1 MTENSSNYLDVNLT
15 GEQRKA
21 VECLDKDVI
30 VTAGAG
36 TGKTRTLV
44 ARYVR
49 LLEEGKSPRRV
60 VAITFTEKAAREM
73 RNRVRKAVSERAES
87 AGDASEKRHWADLE
101 AGMDAAR
108 IGTIHSLCSEILR
121 AHPAEAGIDPLFDV
135 IEEGTAAALKAR
147 AVEDVLLWALDKP
160 DMVHL
165 YTVFSAHALRRLL
178 VHLLNRRLD
187 ASRLLNNDDLEMRAH
202 AALREAIN
210 AFVEY
215 KDVVFGIRALKELH
229 ESGGLTADAGATL
242 AGRIEHL
249 LELWEQAEAGLEKDD
264 LFGAA
269 AALFLLRREGLK
281 RGAGTKNS
289 VAKAV
294 QADLQL
300 HYDERLTSWLGGAK
314 STDTPPTAEIEKI
327 WSAALL
333 QIRVLFLRV
342 QDQYAQSL
350 DRLHALDFD
359 DLESGALGLLR
370 IPAVAERWTG
380 EIEAVLV
387 DEFQDT
393 NERQREIVDALGGG
407 VPGKLFIVG
416 DARQSIYR
424 FRGADVSVFR
434 RVQRNL
440 QARRGEHFELKRT
453 FRTHAGLLQEMDGL
467 LASILG
473 EDDNPEYLYR
483 VPYTELIA
491 DRDDPDLAVV
501 PPFTELIIG
510 SGEGAGEAR
519 PQAARALAR
528 RLVELKELGEISAYD
543 DVALLFRA
551 STGFGEY
558 EEALEDAGIPFV
570 TVAGSGFYNRPEIR
584 DVLNILR
591 ALSEPSNDAALAG
604 LFRSPAF
611 GISDPGLYLLR
622 LHSGEP
628 QPLLPA
634 LEGNLDYLGE
644 ADQEAAARV
653 RDFLAEF
660 RPLVDRIPVAQ
671 LLKKIVD
678 ATDYRAILAASHIR
692 LWRNLDKLLQDAHT
706 SGLVRVRGFFEYL
719 RTLREVGAR
728 EGEAPAEA
736 LGAVRLMTI
745 HKAKGLEFEVVVLA
759 DTSRKPLGRAEL
771 AYLLPE
777 TGPAF
782 RFDRLEGSPLIYN
795 LARYLDQQQSKEE
808 ENRILY
814 VAVTRARERLILNG
828 HLSLRWGKLTAD
840 GWMKSFLEVLDLNP
854 DSLGEGV
861 GGWVQARLP
870 NGREVGIWVA
880 AALEPGDAEQA
891 VQAAWPESEAQ
902 DLYAPLAVVSD
913 ERMDEDMARELERDW
928 RATGKQLHPPSVVV
942 GAMVHEAIRSW
953 VFPGDSALKPL
964 LEVTALSHG
973 LIDPGQRG
981 RAVQEAEKLLGRF
994 RKHDVHLE
1002 IEAAFERMHEVPYI
1016 RPHPTWGSDSGRI
1029 DLLYR
1034 VSDTWRLMDFKTDE
1048 LRDEDALANALDEHR
1063 PQIGRYAAAVQQL
1076 MGETPQAALCF
1087 LDAMGKVK
1095 IVLVDE

>member
-1 MTENSSNYLDVNLT
+1 MTDDSSNYLEANLT
-15 GEQRKA
+15 GEQRDA
-21 VECLDKDVI
+21 VECLNKDVI

-49 LLEEGKSPRRV
+49 LLEEGRSPRRV

-73 RNRVRKAVSERAES
+73 RNRVRKAVSDRAES
-87 AGDASEKRHWADLE
+87 TVDAGEKRDWADLE

-121 AHPAEAGIDPLFDV
+121 AHPAEAGIDPRFDV

-147 AVEDVLLWALDKP
+147 AVEDVLLSALDEP

-178 VHLLNRRLD
+178 AHLLNRRLD
-187 ASRLLNNDDLEMRAH
+187 AAMLFNNDDLEMRAK

-215 KDVVFGIRALKELH
+215 KDVAFGIRALKELH

-249 LELWEQAEAGLEKDD
+249 LELWEQAEVGLEKDD

-269 AALFLLRREGLK
+269 ATLFLMRRQGLK

-294 QADLQL
+294 QAELQL
-300 HYDERLTSWLGGAK
+300 YYDECLTPWLGGAK
-314 STDTPPTAEIEKI
+314 STDPPPLVELEQT
-327 WSAALL
+327 WSSALP
-333 QIRVLFLRV
+333 QIRTLFQRV
-342 QDQYAQSL
+342 RDQYAQAL

-359 DLESGALGLLR
+359 DLESGALDLLR
-370 IPAVAERWTG
+370 IPVVADRWAN

-393 NERQREIVDALGGG
+393 NERQREIVDALCAGIH
-407 VPGKLFIVG
+407 GKLFIVG

-434 RVQRNL
+434 RVQRDL
-440 QARRGEHFELKRT
+440 KARRGKHFELKRT
-453 FRTHAGLLQEMDGL
+453 FRTHDGLLQEMNGL
-467 LASILG
+467 LAPILG
-473 EDDNPEYLYR
+473 EDDDPERLYR
-483 VPYTELIA
+483 VPYKALDA
-491 DRDDPDLAVV
+491 KRKNPDLAVA

-510 SGEGAGEAR
+510 IGEGAGEAR
-519 PQAARALAR
+519 LQAARALAR
-528 RLVELKELGEISAYD
+528 RLLELKELGEINAYD

-558 EEALEDAGIPFV
+558 EGALEDAGIPFV

-604 LFRSPAF
+604 LLRSPAF

-628 QPLLPA
+628 QPLLTA
-634 LEGNLDYLGE
+634 LEGDLDYLAE
-644 ADQEAAARV
+644 TDQEAALRV
-653 RDFLAEF
+653 RDFLAGF
-660 RPLVDRIPVAQ
+660 RPLVDRMPVAE

-719 RTLREVGAR
+719 RTLRDVGAR

-759 DTSRKPLGRAEL
+759 DISRKPLARAEL

-795 LARYLDQQQSKEE
+795 LAKYLDQQQSQEE

-814 VAVTRARERLILNG
+814 VAATRARERLILNG
-828 HLSLRWGKLTAD
+828 HLSLRWGKLTAE
-840 GWMKSFLEVLDLNP
+840 GWMKSFLEVLVLDP
-854 DSLGEGV
+854 ETMGEGA
-861 GGWVQARLP
+861 GGWTRVSLP
-870 NGREVGIWVA
+870 NGREVGVWVA
-880 AALEPGDAEQA
+880 DTLEPGDAES
-891 VQAAWPESEAQ
+891 AAPTDWPESEAQ
-902 DLYAPLAVVSD
+902 DIYTPLAVVSD
-913 ERMDEDMARELERDW
+913 ERTDDEKAGELERDW
-928 RATGKQLHPPSVVV
+928 RATGKRLHPPAVVV
-942 GAMVHEAIRSW
+942 GALVHEAIRSW
-953 VFPGDSALKPL
+953 LFPGDSEMKSL
-964 LEVTALSHG
+964 LEMSALAQG
-973 LIDPGQRG
+973 LIDPGQRE
-981 RAVQEAEKLLGRF
+981 RAIREAEKLLGRF
-994 RKHDVHLE
+994 REHNVFLE
-1002 IEAAFERMHEVPYI
+1002 INAASERMHEVPYT

-1034 VSDTWRLMDFKTDE
+1034 VNGAWRLIDFKTDE
-1048 LRDEDALANALDEHR
+1048 IRDDDDLANALEEHHLQVR
-1063 PQIGRYAAAVQQL
+1063 RYAEAVQQL
-1076 MGETPQAALCF
+1076 LGETPQASLCF
-1087 LDAMGKVK
+1087 LDAMGEVKV
-1095 IVLVDE
+1095 VLVEG

>member
-1 MTENSSNYLDVNLT
+1 MTDDSSNYLDATLT
-15 GEQRKA
+15 GAQRDA
-21 VECLDKDVI
+21 VECLHKDVI

-73 RNRVRKAVSERAES
+73 RNRVRKAVSDRAES
-87 AGDASEKRHWADLE
+87 AGNASEKRRWADIE

-121 AHPAEAGIDPLFDV
+121 AHPAEAGIDPRFDV
-135 IEEGTAAALKAR
+135 IEEGTAAALKAQ
-147 AVEDVLLWALDKP
+147 AVEDVLLWALDEP
-160 DMVHL
+160 DMVQL

-178 VHLLNRRLD
+178 AYLLNRRLD
-187 ASRLLNNDDLEMRAH
+187 AAMLFNNDDLEMRAQS
-202 AALREAIN
+202 ALREAIN

-215 KDVVFGIRALKELH
+215 KNVVFGIRALKELH

-249 LELWEQAEAGLEKDD
+249 LEQWERAEAGLEKDD

-269 AALFLLRREGLK
+269 AALFLMRRQGLK
-281 RGAGTKNS
+281 RGAGTKHS

-294 QADLQL
+294 QAELQL
-300 HYDERLTSWLGGAK
+300 LYDECLSPWLGGAK
-314 STDTPPTAEIEKI
+314 STDPPPLAELEQT
-327 WSAALL
+327 WSAALP
-333 QIRVLFLRV
+333 QIRMLFRRV
-342 QDQYAQSL
+342 CDQYAQAL

-359 DLESGALGLLR
+359 DLESGALDLLR
-370 IPAVAERWTG
+370 IPAVADRWAS
-380 EIEAVLV
+380 EVEAVLV

-393 NERQREIVDALGGG
+393 NERQREIVYALCGG

-434 RVQRNL
+434 RVQRDL
-440 QARRGEHFELKRT
+440 QARRGKHFELKRT
-453 FRTHAGLLQEMDGL
+453 FRTHDGLLQEMDGL
-467 LASILG
+467 LAPILG
-473 EDDNPEYLYR
+473 EEDDPERLYR
-483 VPYTELIA
+483 VPYTALKA
-491 DRDDPDLAVV
+491 DRDEPDLAVA

-510 SGEGAGEAR
+510 IGEGAGEAR

-528 RLVELKELGEISAYD
+528 RLVELKELGEINAYD

-558 EEALEDAGIPFV
+558 EGALEDAGIPFV

-604 LFRSPAF
+604 LLRSPAF
-611 GISDPGLYLLR
+611 GISDPGVYLLR
-622 LHSGEP
+622 LQSGEP
-628 QPLLPA
+628 QPLLTA
-634 LEGNLDYLGE
+634 LEGNLDYLVD
-644 ADQEAAARV
+644 ADREAAARV

-660 RPLVDRIPVAQ
+660 RPLVDRIPVAE

-759 DTSRKPLGRAEL
+759 DISRKPLARAEL
-771 AYLLPE
+771 VYLLPE

-782 RFDRLEGSPLIYN
+782 RFDRLEGSPLIYS
-795 LARYLDQQQSKEE
+795 LARYLDQQQSQEE

-814 VAVTRARERLILNG
+814 VAATRARERLILNG
-828 HLSLRWGKLTAD
+828 HLSLRWGKLTAE
-840 GWMKSFLEVLDLNP
+840 GWMKSFLEVLGL
-854 DSLGEGV
+854 DSESMGEGA
-861 GGWVQARLP
+861 GGWMQARLP
-870 NGREVGIWVA
+870 NGREVGVWVA
-880 AALEPGDAEQA
+880 DALDPEDAESTA
-891 VQAAWPESEAQ
+891 PTAWPESEAQ
-902 DLYAPLAVVSD
+902 ALYDPLAIVSD
-913 ERMDEDMARELERDW
+913 ERTDDGKAGELERDW
-928 RATGKQLHPPSVVV
+928 RATGKRLHPPAVVV
-942 GAMVHEAIRSW
+942 GALVHEAIRSW
-953 VFPGDSALKPL
+953 VFPGDTELKPL
-964 LEVTALSHG
+964 LEMSALAHG
-973 LIDPGQRG
+973 LIDPGQRK
-981 RAVQEAEKLLGRF
+981 RAIREVEKLLGRF
-994 RKHDVHLE
+994 QEHDVFLE
-1002 IEAAFERMHEVPYI
+1002 IDAASERMHEIPYT

-1034 VSDTWRLMDFKTDE
+1034 VNDAWHLLDFKSDE
-1048 LRDEDALANALDEHR
+1048 IRDDDGLANALDEHR
-1063 PQIGRYAAAVQQL
+1063 PQVRRYAEAVQQL
-1076 MGETPQAALCF
+1076 LGETPQAALCF
-1087 LDAMGKVK
+1087 LDAMGEVKV
-1095 IVLVDE
+1095 VLVEG

>member
-1 MTENSSNYLDVNLT
+1 MAENSSHYLDSDLT

-21 VECLDKDVI
+21 VERLDKDVI

-49 LLEEGKSPRRV
+49 LLEEGKAPRRV
-60 VAITFTEKAAREM
+60 AAITFTEKAAREM

-87 AGDASEKRHWADLE
+87 AADAGEKRHWVDLE

-121 AHPAEAGIDPLFDV
+121 AHPAEAGIDPRFDV
-135 IEEGTAAALKAR
+135 IEEGAAAALKAR
-147 AVEDVLLWALDKP
+147 AVEDVLIWALDEP
-160 DMVHL
+160 DTVRL

-178 VHLLNRRLD
+178 AHLLNRRLD
-187 ASRLLNNDDLEMRAH
+187 ASTLFNNDDLEMRAK

-210 AFVEY
+210 AFIEY
-215 KDVVFGIRALKELH
+215 KDVASGIGTLKELN
-229 ESGGLTADAGATL
+229 ESGGLTEDAGSTL

-249 LELWEQAEAGLEKDD
+249 LELWEQAEADLKKDD

-269 AALFLLRREGLK
+269 AALYLLRREGLK

-300 HYDERLTSWLGGAK
+300 YYDERLSPWLGGEK
-314 STDTPPTAEIEKI
+314 STDPPPSAALEEA
-327 WSAALL
+327 WSAALP
-333 QIRVLFLRV
+333 QIRTLFQRV
-342 QDQYAQSL
+342 WDQYAQAL

-359 DLESGALGLLR
+359 DLESGALELLR
-370 IPAVAERWTG
+370 LPAVAERWAG
-380 EIEAVLV
+380 EIDAVLV

-393 NERQREIVDALGGG
+393 NERQREIVDALCGG

-434 RVQRNL
+434 RVQRDL

-453 FRTHAGLLQEMDGL
+453 FRTHNGLLQEMDGL
-467 LASILG
+467 LAPILG
-473 EDDNPEYLYR
+473 EVEDPERLYR
-483 VPYTELIA
+483 VPYTALNA
-491 DRDDPDLAVV
+491 DRDEPDLAVA

-510 SGEGAGEAR
+510 TGEGAGEAR
-519 PQAARALAR
+519 PQGARALAR
-528 RLVELKELGEISAYD
+528 RLAELKELGEISAYD

-551 STGFGEY
+551 STGFGDY

-570 TVAGSGFYNRPEIR
+570 TVAGSGFYDRPEIR

-604 LFRSPAF
+604 LLRSPAF
-611 GISDPGLYLLR
+611 GISDPGIFLLR
-622 LHSGEP
+622 LHSDVP
-628 QPLLPA
+628 RPLLTA
-634 LEGNLDYLGE
+634 LNGDLDYLGE
-644 ADQEAAARV
+644 ADQEAAARA

-660 RPLVDRIPVAQ
+660 RPLVDRMPVAE

-782 RFDRLEGSPLIYN
+782 RFDRIEGSPLIYN
-795 LARYLDQQQSKEE
+795 LARYIDLQQSQEE

-814 VAVTRARERLILNG
+814 VAATRARERLILNG
-828 HLSLRWGKLTAD
+828 HLSRRWGKLTAE
-840 GWMKSFLEVLDLNP
+840 GWMKAFLEVLELDP
-854 DSLGEGV
+854 ESLGQDA
-861 GGWVQARLP
+861 GGYVQASMP
-870 NGREVGIWVA
+870 NGREVGVWVA
-880 AALEPGDAEQA
+880 DKLEPGDADLAAQA
-891 VQAAWPESEAQ
+891 VWPESEAK
-902 DLYAPLAVVSD
+902 DLYDPLVVVS
-913 ERMDEDMARELERDW
+913 EEDTDDDKAKEIERDW
-928 RATGKQLHPPSVVV
+928 RATGERLHPPAVVV
-942 GAMVHEAIRSW
+942 GTMVHDAIRSW
-953 VFPGDSALKPL
+953 VFPGDAALGPL
-964 LEVTALSHG
+964 LEVTAHAQG

-981 RAVQEAEKLLGRF
+981 RAIREAEKLLGRF
-994 RKHDVHLE
+994 QEHDAYLE
-1002 IEAAFERMHEVPYI
+1002 INAASERLHEVPYT

-1034 VSDTWRLMDFKTDE
+1034 LNGDWYLMDFKTDE
-1048 LRDEDALANALDEHR
+1048 IRDDDELAKALEEHSL
-1063 PQIGRYAAAVQQL
+1063 QIRRYAEAVQQL
-1076 MGETPQAALCF
+1076 LGETPQAALCF
-1087 LDAMGKVK
+1087 LDALGEVK
-1095 IVLVDE
+1095 IVVVGG

>member
-1 MTENSSNYLDVNLT
+1 MTDDSSKYLDVNLT
-15 GEQRKA
+15 AEQRKA
-21 VECLDKDVI
+21 VECLNKDVV

-73 RNRVRKAVSERAES
+73 RNRVRKAVSERADS
-87 AGDASEKRHWADLE
+87 AGDTDEKRHWADLE

-121 AHPAEAGIDPLFDV
+121 AHPAEARIDPLFDV
-135 IEEGTAAALKAR
+135 IEEGAAAALKAR
-147 AVEDVLLWALDKP
+147 AVEDVLLWALDEL
-160 DMVHL
+160 DMVRL
-165 YTVFSAHALRRLL
+165 YSVFSAHALRRLL
-178 VHLLNRRLD
+178 AHLLNRRLD
-187 ASRLLNNDDLEMRAH
+187 VAMLFNNDDLEVRAK

-215 KDVVFGIRALKELH
+215 KSVAFGIKALKELQ
-229 ESGGLTADAGATL
+229 ETGGLTADAGATL

-249 LELWEQAEAGLEKDD
+249 LELWGQAEICLEKDD

-269 AALFLLRREGLK
+269 AALFFLRREGLK
-281 RGAGTKNS
+281 RGAGTKHS

-300 HYDERLTSWLGGAK
+300 YYDECLTPWLGGAK
-314 STDTPPTAEIEKI
+314 STDPPPTAELEKT
-327 WSAALL
+327 WSVALP
-333 QIRVLFLRV
+333 QIRVLFQRV
-342 QDQYAQSL
+342 RDQYAQAL

-359 DLESGALGLLR
+359 DLESGAFELLR
-370 IPAVAERWTG
+370 LPAVAERWAR

-393 NERQREIVDALGGG
+393 NERQREIVDALCGG

-434 RVQRNL
+434 RVQRDL

-453 FRTHAGLLQEMDGL
+453 FRTHDGLLQEMDGL
-467 LASILG
+467 LAPILG
-473 EDDNPEYLYR
+473 EDDDPERLYR
-483 VPYTELIA
+483 VPYTSLNA
-491 DRDDPDLAVV
+491 DRDEPDLALT
-501 PPFTELIIG
+501 PPFTELILGI
-510 SGEGAGEAR
+510 GEGAGEAR

-528 RLVELKELGEISAYD
+528 RLDELKELGEISAYD

-558 EEALEDAGIPFV
+558 EDALEDAGIPFV
-570 TVAGSGFYNRPEIR
+570 TVAGSGFYDRPEIR

-628 QPLLPA
+628 QPLLTA
-634 LEGNLDYLGE
+634 LKGNLDYLGE
-644 ADQEAAARV
+644 TDQDATARV

-660 RPLVDRIPVAQ
+660 RPLVDRMPVAE

-719 RTLREVGAR
+719 LTLREVGAR

-759 DTSRKPLGRAEL
+759 DTSRKPLGRVEL

-795 LARYLDQQQSKEE
+795 LARYLDQQQSHEE

-828 HLSLRWGKLTAD
+828 HLSLRWGKLTAN
-840 GWMKSFLEVLDLNP
+840 GWMKSFLEVLGLDP
-854 DSLGEGV
+854 ESMGEGV
-861 GGWVQARLP
+861 GGWTKATLP
-870 NGREVGIWVA
+870 NGRELGVWVA
-880 AALEPGDAEQA
+880 NALEPGDAKLA
-891 VQAAWPESEAQ
+891 AQAAWPESEAQ
-902 DLYAPLAVVSD
+902 DIYAPLAVVSD
-913 ERMDEDMARELERDW
+913 ERMDEDMAKELERDW
-928 RATGKQLHPPSVVV
+928 RATGKRLHPPAVVV

-953 VFPGDSALKPL
+953 FFPGDSALKPL

-973 LIDPGQRG
+973 LIDPGQRR
-981 RAVQEAEKLLGRF
+981 RAIREAEKLLGRF
-994 RKHDVHLE
+994 REHDVYLE
-1002 IEAAFERMHEVPYI
+1002 IEAASTRMYEVPYT

-1029 DLLYR
+1029 DLLYL
-1034 VSDTWRLMDFKTDE
+1034 VEGAWRLMDFKTDE
-1048 LRDEDALANALDEHR
+1048 IRDDDALVRALDEHR

-1076 MGETPQAALCF
+1076 LGETPQAALCF
-1087 LDAMGKVK
+1087 LDAMGEVKV
-1095 IVLVDE
+1095 VFVEG

>member
-1 MTENSSNYLDVNLT
+1 M
-15 GEQRKA
+15 
-21 VECLDKDVI
+21 
-30 VTAGAG
+30 
-36 TGKTRTLV
+36 
-44 ARYVR
+44 
-49 LLEEGKSPRRV
+49 RR
-60 VAITFTEKAAREM
+60 
-73 RNRVRKAVSERAES
+73 
-87 AGDASEKRHWADLE
+87 
-101 AGMDAAR
+101 
-108 IGTIHSLCSEILR
+108 
-121 AHPAEAGIDPLFDV
+121 
-135 IEEGTAAALKAR
+135 
-147 AVEDVLLWALDKP
+147 
-160 DMVHL
+160 
-165 YTVFSAHALRRLL
+165 
-178 VHLLNRRLD
+178 
-187 ASRLLNNDDLEMRAH
+187 
-202 AALREAIN
+202 
-210 AFVEY
+210 
-215 KDVVFGIRALKELH
+215 
-229 ESGGLTADAGATL
+229 
-242 AGRIEHL
+242 
-249 LELWEQAEAGLEKDD
+249 Q
-264 LFGAA
+264 
-269 AALFLLRREGLK
+269 GLK

-300 HYDERLTSWLGGAK
+300 LYDERLTPWLGGKK
-314 STDTPPTAEIEKI
+314 STDPPPLAELEQT
-327 WSAALL
+327 WSSALPQVCTL
-333 QIRVLFLRV
+333 FQRVC
-342 QDQYAQSL
+342 DQYAQSL

-359 DLESGALGLLR
+359 DLESGALDLLR
-370 IPAVAERWTG
+370 IPAVADRWAS
-380 EIEAVLV
+380 EVEAVLV

-393 NERQREIVDALGGG
+393 NERQREIVDALCGG
-407 VPGKLFIVG
+407 VQGKFFIVG

-434 RVQRNL
+434 RVQRDL
-440 QARRGEHFELKRT
+440 QARRGKHFELKCT
-453 FRTHAGLLQEMDGL
+453 FRAHDGLLQEMDGL
-467 LASILG
+467 LAPILG
-473 EDDNPEYLYR
+473 EDDDSERLYR
-483 VPYTELIA
+483 VPYTALDA
-491 DRDDPDLAVV
+491 DRKKPDLAGA

-510 SGEGAGEAR
+510 IGEGAGEAR

-528 RLVELKELGEISAYD
+528 RLVELKELGEIRAYD

-604 LFRSPAF
+604 LLRSPAF

-628 QPLLPA
+628 QPLLTA
-634 LEGNLDYLGE
+634 LEGDLGYLEE

-660 RPLVDRIPVAQ
+660 RPLVDRMPVAE

-678 ATDYRAILAASHIR
+678 ATGYRAILAASHIR

-759 DTSRKPLGRAEL
+759 DISRKPLGRAEL

-795 LARYLDQQQSKEE
+795 LAKYIDQQQSQEE

-814 VAVTRARERLILNG
+814 VAATRARERLILSG
-828 HLSLRWGKLTAD
+828 HLSLSWGKLTAE
-840 GWMKSFLEVLDLNP
+840 GWMKSFLEVLGLDP
-854 DSLGEGV
+854 EDMGAGA
-861 GGWVQARLP
+861 GGWGEAKLP
-870 NGREVGIWVA
+870 NGREVGVCVA
-880 AALEPGDAEQA
+880 DALEPGDAKPA
-891 VQAAWPESEAQ
+891 DPTAWPESEAQ
-902 DLYAPLAVVSD
+902 DIYAPLAVVSD
-913 ERMDEDMARELERDW
+913 ERTDDDKAGELERDW
-928 RATGKQLHPPSVVV
+928 RATGKRLHPPAVVV
-942 GAMVHEAIRSW
+942 GALVHEAIRSW
-953 VFPGDSALKPL
+953 VFPGDTELKPL
-964 LEVTALSHG
+964 LEMSALAHG
-973 LIDPGQRG
+973 LIDPVQRE
-981 RAVQEAEKLLGRF
+981 RAIREAAKLLGRF
-994 RKHDVHLE
+994 REHDIFLE
-1002 IEAAFERMHEVPYI
+1002 IDAASERMHEIPYT

-1034 VSDTWRLMDFKTDE
+1034 VNDAWHLLDFKSDE
-1048 LRDEDALANALDEHR
+1048 IRDDDDLANALDEHR

-1076 MGETPQAALCF
+1076 LGETPQAALCF
-1087 LDAMGKVK
+1087 LDALGEVKV
-1095 IVLVDE
+1095 VPVEG

>member
-1 MTENSSNYLDVNLT
+1 MAEISSNFMDANLT

-21 VECLDKDVI
+21 VERLDKDVI

-60 VAITFTEKAAREM
+60 AAITFTEKAAREM
-73 RNRVRKAVSERAES
+73 RNRVRKAVGERAES
-87 AGDASEKRHWADLE
+87 ARDAGEKRHWAELE

-121 AHPAEAGIDPLFDV
+121 AHPAEAGIDPRFDV
-135 IEEGTAAALKAR
+135 IEEGAAAALKAR
-147 AVEDVLLWALDKP
+147 AVEEVLLWALDEP
-160 DMVHL
+160 DTIRL

-178 VHLLNRRLD
+178 THLLNRRLD
-187 ASRLLNNDDLEMRAH
+187 AGTLFNNDDLEMRAK

-210 AFVEY
+210 VFVEH
-215 KDVVFGIRALKELH
+215 KDVASGIETLKELH
-229 ESGGLTADAGATL
+229 ESGELAADAGATL
-242 AGRIEHL
+242 ATRIEHL
-249 LELWEQAEAGLEKDD
+249 LELWEQVEAGLQKDD
-264 LFGAA
+264 LYAAA
-269 AALFLLRREGLK
+269 AALYLLRREGLK
-281 RGAGTKNS
+281 RGAGTKDS

-300 HYDERLTSWLGGAK
+300 HYDARITPWLGGEK
-314 STDTPPTAEIEKI
+314 STDPPPSAELEES
-327 WSAALL
+327 WSAALP
-333 QIRVLFLRV
+333 QVRTLFQRV
-342 QDQYAQSL
+342 QGQYAQAL

-359 DLESGALGLLR
+359 DLEAGAMELLR
-370 IPAVAERWTG
+370 LPAAAERWAG
-380 EIEAVLV
+380 EIDAVLV

-393 NERQREIVDALGGG
+393 NERQREIIDALCGE

-434 RVQRNL
+434 RVQRDL

-453 FRTHAGLLQEMDGL
+453 FRTHDGLLQEMDGL
-467 LASILG
+467 LAPILG
-473 EDDNPEYLYR
+473 ESEDPERLYK
-483 VPYTELIA
+483 VPYTALNA
-491 DRDDPDLAVV
+491 DRDEPVLAVT
-501 PPFTELIIG
+501 PPFTEVIVG
-510 SGEGAGEAR
+510 TGEGAGKAR
-519 PQAARALAR
+519 LQGARALAR
-528 RLVELKELGEISAYD
+528 RLLELKELGEISAYD

-570 TVAGSGFYNRPEIR
+570 TVAGSGFYDRPEIR

-604 LFRSPAF
+604 LLRSPAF
-611 GISDPGLYLLR
+611 GISDPGLFLLR
-622 LHSGEP
+622 LHADVP
-628 QPLLPA
+628 QPLLTA
-634 LEGNLDYLGE
+634 LEGDLGHLGD
-644 ADQEAAARV
+644 ADQEAAVRV
-653 RDFLAEF
+653 QGFLAKF
-660 RPLVDRIPVAQ
+660 RPLVDRMPVAE

-692 LWRNLDKLLQDAHT
+692 LWRNLDKLLQDAHI

-795 LARYLDQQQSKEE
+795 LARFIDQQQSQEE

-814 VAVTRARERLILNG
+814 VAATRARERLILNG
-828 HLSLRWGKLTAD
+828 HLSLRWGKLTAE
-840 GWMKSFLEVLDLNP
+840 GWMKAFLEVLDLDP
-854 DSLGEGV
+854 ESLGQGA
-861 GGWVQARLP
+861 GGWTRASMP
-870 NGREVGIWVA
+870 NGREVGVWVA
-880 AALEPGDAEQA
+880 ENLESGDAELDD
-891 VQAAWPESEAQ
+891 QAAWPESEAR
-902 DLYAPLAVVSD
+902 DLYDPLVEVSD
-913 ERMDEDMARELERDW
+913 GGMDDEKTGEPERDW
-928 RATGKQLHPPSVVV
+928 RATGERLHPPAVVV
-942 GAMVHEAIRSW
+942 GALVHDAIHSW
-953 VFPGDSALKPL
+953 VFPGDAPLKSL

-981 RAVQEAEKLLGRF
+981 RAIREAEKLLGRF
-994 RKHDVHLE
+994 QEHDVYLE
-1002 IEAAFERMHEVPYI
+1002 INAASERLHEVPYT
-1016 RPHPTWGSDSGRI
+1016 RPHPSWGSDSGRI

-1034 VSDTWRLMDFKTDE
+1034 VNEAWQLLDFKSDE
-1048 LRDEDALANALDEHR
+1048 IRDDDALAKAFEEHR
-1063 PQIGRYAAAVQQL
+1063 PQVRRYAEAVQQL
-1076 MGETPQAALCF
+1076 LGETPQAALCF
-1087 LDAMGKVK
+1087 LDALGEVK
-1095 IVLVDE
+1095 IVGVER

>member
-1 MTENSSNYLDVNLT
+1 MTDDSSNYLDATLT
-15 GEQRKA
+15 GEQRDA
-21 VECLDKDVI
+21 VECLNKDVI

-73 RNRVRKAVSERAES
+73 RNRVRNAVSDRAES
-87 AGDASEKRHWADLE
+87 AGDASEKKHWADLE

-121 AHPAEAGIDPLFDV
+121 AHPIEAGIDPRFEV

-147 AVEDVLLWALDKP
+147 AVEDVLLWALDEP
-160 DMVHL
+160 DMVRL

-178 VHLLNRRLD
+178 THLLNRRLD
-187 ASRLLNNDDLEMRAH
+187 AAMLFNSDDLEMREK

-215 KDVVFGIRALKELH
+215 KDVAFGIRALKELH

-249 LELWEQAEAGLEKDD
+249 LELWEQAEVDLGKDD
-264 LFGAA
+264 LFGASE
-269 AALFLLRREGLK
+269 ALFLMRRQGLK

-294 QADLQL
+294 QAELQL
-300 HYDERLTSWLGGAK
+300 LYDERLTPWLGGAK
-314 STDTPPTAEIEKI
+314 STDPPPLVELEDN
-327 WSAALL
+327 WSAALP
-333 QIRVLFLRV
+333 QIQILFQRVC
-342 QDQYAQSL
+342 DQYAQAL

-359 DLESGALGLLR
+359 DLESGALDLLR
-370 IPAVAERWTG
+370 IPAVADRWAS
-380 EIEAVLV
+380 EVEAVLV

-393 NERQREIVDALGGG
+393 NERQREIVDALCGG
-407 VPGKLFIVG
+407 VHGKLFIVG

-424 FRGADVSVFR
+424 FRGADVGVFR
-434 RVQRNL
+434 RVERDL
-440 QARRGEHFELKRT
+440 QARHGKHFELKRT
-453 FRTHAGLLQEMDGL
+453 FRTHDGLLQETDGL
-467 LASILG
+467 LAPILG
-473 EDDNPEYLYR
+473 EDDDPERLYR
-483 VPYTELIA
+483 VPYTALDA
-491 DRDDPDLAVV
+491 DRKKPDLAVA

-510 SGEGAGEAR
+510 IGEGAGEAR

-528 RLVELKELGEISAYD
+528 RLVELKESGEINAYD

-558 EEALEDAGIPFV
+558 EGALEDAGIPFV

-604 LFRSPAF
+604 LLRSPAF

-628 QPLLPA
+628 QPLLTA
-634 LEGNLDYLGE
+634 LDGDLDTLVE
-644 ADQEAAARV
+644 ADQKAAARV
-653 RDFLAEF
+653 RDFLADF
-660 RPLVDRIPVAQ
+660 RPLVDRVPVAE
-671 LLKKIVD
+671 LLKRIVD

-706 SGLVRVRGFFEYL
+706 SGLVRVREFFEYL

-759 DTSRKPLGRAEL
+759 DISRKPLARAEL

-795 LARYLDQQQSKEE
+795 LARYLDQQQSQEE

-814 VAVTRARERLILNG
+814 VAATRARERLILNG
-828 HLSLRWGKLTAD
+828 HLSLRWGKLTAE
-840 GWMKSFLEVLDLNP
+840 GWMKSFLEVLGLDP
-854 DSLGEGV
+854 ETMGEGA
-861 GGWVQARLP
+861 GGWTRVSLP
-870 NGREVGIWVA
+870 NGREVGVWVA
-880 AALEPGDAEQA
+880 DALEPGDAESA
-891 VQAAWPESEAQ
+891 APIAWPESEAQ
-902 DLYAPLAVVSD
+902 DIYVPLAIVSD
-913 ERMDEDMARELERDW
+913 ERTDDEKVGELERDW
-928 RATGKQLHPPSVVV
+928 RVTGKRLHPPAVVV
-942 GAMVHEAIRSW
+942 GALVHDAIRSW
-953 VFPGDSALKPL
+953 IFPDDSELKPL
-964 LEVTALSHG
+964 LEMSALAHG
-973 LIDPGQRG
+973 LIDPGQRE
-981 RAVQEAEKLLGRF
+981 RAIREAETLLGRF
-994 RKHDVHLE
+994 REHDVFHE
-1002 IEAAFERMHEVPYI
+1002 IDAASERMHEIPYT

-1034 VSDTWRLMDFKTDE
+1034 VNGAWRLIDFKTDE
-1048 LRDEDALANALDEHR
+1048 IRDDDDLANALDEHR

-1076 MGETPQAALCF
+1076 LGEMPQASLCF
-1087 LDAMGKVK
+1087 LDAMGEVKV
-1095 IVLVDE
+1095 VLVEG

>member
-1 MTENSSNYLDVNLT
+1 MTDDSSNFLDANLT

-21 VECLDKDVI
+21 VECLDMDVI

-73 RNRVRKAVSERAES
+73 RNRVRKAVSERADS
-87 AGDASEKRHWADLE
+87 AGDDDERRLWADLE

-135 IEEGTAAALKAR
+135 IEEGVAAALRAR
-147 AVEDVLLWALDKP
+147 AVEDVLLWALDEP

-165 YTVFSAHALRRLL
+165 YSVFSAHALRRLL
-178 VHLLNRRLD
+178 AHLLNRRLD
-187 ASRLLNNDDLEMRAH
+187 AAMLFNNDAMEARAK

-210 AFVEY
+210 AFVEF
-215 KDVVFGIRALKELH
+215 KDVAFGVRALKELH
-229 ESGGLTADAGATL
+229 ESTGLTADAGATL

-249 LELWEQAEAGLEKDD
+249 LELWDQAEIYLEKDD
-264 LFGAA
+264 VFGTAV
-269 AALFLLRREGLK
+269 ALFLLRREGLK

-300 HYDERLTSWLGGAK
+300 HYDELLTPWLGGAK
-314 STDTPPTAEIEKI
+314 STDLPPTAELEKT
-327 WSAALL
+327 WSAAMP
-333 QIRVLFLRV
+333 QIRALFQRAR
-342 QDQYAQSL
+342 DQYAQAL

-359 DLESGALGLLR
+359 DLESGALELLR
-370 IPAVAERWTG
+370 IQAVADRWAG

-393 NERQREIVDALGGG
+393 NERQREIVDALCGG

-434 RVQRNL
+434 RVQRDL
-440 QARRGEHFELKRT
+440 QARRGKHFELKRT
-453 FRTHAGLLQEMDGL
+453 FRTHDGLLQEMDGL
-467 LASILG
+467 LAPILG
-473 EDDNPEYLYR
+473 EDDDPECLYR
-483 VPYTELIA
+483 VPYTTLNA
-491 DRDDPDLAVV
+491 DRDEPDLAVT
-501 PPFTELIIG
+501 PPFTELIVG
-510 SGEGAGEAR
+510 TGEGAGEAR

-528 RLVELKELGEISAYD
+528 RLVELKERGEISAYD

-558 EEALEDAGIPFV
+558 EGALEDAGIPFV
-570 TVAGSGFYNRPEIR
+570 TVAGSGFYDRPEIR

-604 LFRSPAF
+604 LLRSPAF
-611 GISDPGLYLLR
+611 GISDPGIYLLR
-622 LHSGEP
+622 LQSGEP
-628 QPLLPA
+628 QPLLAA
-634 LEGNLDYLGE
+634 LEGNLDYLIE
-644 ADQEAAARV
+644 ADREATARV
-653 RDFLAEF
+653 RDFLADF
-660 RPLVDRIPVAQ
+660 RPLVDRMLVAQ

-706 SGLVRVRGFFEYL
+706 SGLVRVRGLFEYL

-795 LARYLDQQQSKEE
+795 LARYIDQQQSHEE

-814 VAVTRARERLILNG
+814 VAATRARERLILNG
-828 HLSLRWGKLTAD
+828 HLSLRWGKLTAE
-840 GWMKSFLEVLDLNP
+840 GWMKSFLEVLGLDP
-854 DSLGEGV
+854 ESMGEGA
-861 GGWVQARLP
+861 GRWTQARLP
-870 NGREVGIWVA
+870 NGREVGVWVA
-880 AALEPGDAEQA
+880 DTLDLGDAEQA
-891 VQAAWPESEAQ
+891 HQAPWPESEAQ
-902 DLYAPLAVVSD
+902 DLYAPLVVVSH

-928 RATGKQLHPPSVVV
+928 RATGKRLHPPAVVV

-953 VFPGDSALKPL
+953 VFPGDASLKPL
-964 LEVTALSHG
+964 LEVTALSLG

-981 RAVQEAEKLLGRF
+981 RAIREAEKLLGRF
-994 RKHDVHLE
+994 RDHGVYIE
-1002 IEAAFERMHEVPYI
+1002 IEAASARMHEVPYT

-1029 DLLYR
+1029 DLLYG
-1034 VSDTWRLMDFKTDE
+1034 VNDAWRLMDFKTDE
-1048 LRDEDALANALDEHR
+1048 IRDDNALEKALDEHR
-1063 PQIGRYAAAVQQL
+1063 PQIMRYAAAVQQL
-1076 MGETPQAALCF
+1076 LGETPQAALCF
-1087 LDAMGKVK
+1087 LDAMGEVK
-1095 IVLVDE
+1095 LVTIEG

>member
-1 MTENSSNYLDVNLT
+1 MTDDSSNYLDASLT
-15 GEQRKA
+15 GAQRDA
-21 VECLDKDVI
+21 VECLHKDVI

-49 LLEEGKSPRRV
+49 LLEDGKSPRRV

-73 RNRVRKAVSERAES
+73 RNRVRKAVSDRAGS
-87 AGDASEKRHWADLE
+87 AGNTSEKRHWADLE

-121 AHPAEAGIDPLFDV
+121 AHPAEAGIDPRFDV

-147 AVEDVLLWALDKP
+147 AVEDVMLWALDEP
-160 DMVHL
+160 DMVRL
-165 YTVFSAHALRRLL
+165 YTVLSAHALRRLL
-178 VHLLNRRLD
+178 AHLLNRRLD
-187 ASRLLNNDDLEMRAH
+187 AAMLFNNDDLEMRAK
-202 AALREAIN
+202 AALREAMN
-210 AFVEY
+210 VFVEY
-215 KDVVFGIRALKELH
+215 KNVAFGMRALKELH

-249 LELWEQAEAGLEKDD
+249 LELWEQAEAGLETDD

-269 AALFLLRREGLK
+269 EALFLMRRQGLK

-300 HYDERLTSWLGGAK
+300 LYDELLTPWLGGAK
-314 STDTPPTAEIEKI
+314 STDPPPLAELEQN
-327 WSAALL
+327 WSSALPL
-333 QIRVLFLRV
+333 IQTLFQRVR
-342 QDQYAQSL
+342 DQYAQSL

-359 DLESGALGLLR
+359 DLESGALDLLR
-370 IPAVAERWTG
+370 IPTVAERWAS
-380 EIEAVLV
+380 EVEAVLV

-393 NERQREIVDALGGG
+393 NERQREIVDALRGG
-407 VPGKLFIVG
+407 VHGKLFIVG

-434 RVQRNL
+434 RVQRDL
-440 QARRGEHFELKRT
+440 QARRGMHFELKRT
-453 FRTHAGLLQEMDGL
+453 FRTHEGLLQEMDGL
-467 LASILG
+467 LAPILG
-473 EDDNPEYLYR
+473 EDDDPECLYR
-483 VPYTELIA
+483 VPYTTLDA
-491 DRDDPDLAVV
+491 DRKKPDSAVA

-510 SGEGAGEAR
+510 IGEGAGEAR
-519 PQAARALAR
+519 PQAALALAR
-528 RLVELKELGEISAYD
+528 RLVELKELGEINAYD

-558 EEALEDAGIPFV
+558 EGALEDAGIPFV

-628 QPLLPA
+628 RPLLTA
-634 LEGNLDYLGE
+634 LEGDLGYLGE

-660 RPLVDRIPVAQ
+660 RPLVDRMPVAE

-692 LWRNLDKLLQDAHT
+692 LWRNLDKLLQDAHS

-759 DTSRKPLGRAEL
+759 DISRKPLATAEL

-782 RFDRLEGSPLIYN
+782 RFDRLEGSPLIFN
-795 LARYLDQQQSKEE
+795 LARYLDQQQSREE

-814 VAVTRARERLILNG
+814 VAATRSRERLILNG

-840 GWMKSFLEVLDLNP
+840 GWMKSFLEVLDLDP
-854 DSLGEGV
+854 ESLGDGA
-861 GGWVQARLP
+861 GGRTQARLP
-870 NGREVGIWVA
+870 NGREVGVWVA
-880 AALEPGDAEQA
+880 DALEPGDAEA
-891 VQAAWPESEAQ
+891 AAPTAWPESEAQ
-902 DLYAPLAVVSD
+902 DLYAPITAVID
-913 ERMDEDMARELERDW
+913 ERTDDEKAGELERDW
-928 RATGKQLHPPSVVV
+928 RATGKRLHPPAVVV
-942 GAMVHEAIRSW
+942 GALVHEAIRSW
-953 VFPGDSALKPL
+953 IFPGDAELKPL
-964 LEVTALSHG
+964 LEMSALAHG
-973 LIDPGQRG
+973 LIEPGQRE
-981 RAVQEAEKLLGRF
+981 RAIRDAEKLLGRF
-994 RKHDVHLE
+994 REHNVYLE
-1002 IEAAFERMHEVPYI
+1002 IDAASERMHEIPYT
-1016 RPHPTWGSDSGRI
+1016 RPHSTWGSDSGRI

-1034 VSDTWRLMDFKTDE
+1034 VNQVWHLMDFKSDE
-1048 LRDEDALANALDEHR
+1048 IRDDDDLANALDEHR
-1063 PQIGRYAAAVQQL
+1063 PQIGRYAAAVEQL
-1076 MGETPQAALCF
+1076 LGETPQAALCF
-1087 LDAMGKVK
+1087 LDAMGEVKV
-1095 IVLVDE
+1095 VLVEG